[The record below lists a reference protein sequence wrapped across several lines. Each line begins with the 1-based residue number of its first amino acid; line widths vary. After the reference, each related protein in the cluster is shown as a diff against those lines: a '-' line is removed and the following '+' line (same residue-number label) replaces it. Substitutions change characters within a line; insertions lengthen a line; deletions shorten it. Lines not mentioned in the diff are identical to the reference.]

1 MLAPERLG
9 AEMRRREFITLLSG
23 AVAAW
28 PRVARAQQPAMPV
41 VGYLDVESPEA
52 NAYFVAALRKGLGEI
67 GYVEG
72 QNVSFEFRWAEGRTE
87 RLPALVAELV
97 SRQVALIV
105 TGGIP
110 AARAAKAATT
120 TIPIVF
126 LLGVDPVKLDL
137 VASLAR
143 PGGNVTGVNF
153 LNSETDAKRMG
164 LLHDLVPQ
172 ATSIAVL
179 RNPTRADATDQLQD
193 VEETVRALGKQVL
206 VLDASTDSEIE
217 VCFGTLVQQRVDA
230 LIVLADAFI
239 SSRRDHIV
247 ALAARRAL
255 PAIYS
260 LREFAV
266 AGGLMSYSASI
277 TDAWRQVGIYAGR
290 ILKGQKPTDLP
301 VLQST
306 RFEFVINLNTAKA
319 FGLSFPPG
327 LLAIADEVIE

>member
-1 MLAPERLG
+1 VK
-9 AEMRRREFITLLSG
+9 RREFIALLG
-23 AVAAW
+23 GAAVAW
-28 PRVARAQQPAMPV
+28 PLTARAQQPAMPV
-41 VGYLDVESPEA
+41 VGYLDVESPRP
-52 NAYFVAALRKGLGEI
+52 NADFVAALRKGLGEI

-72 QNVSFEFRWAEGRTE
+72 QNVAFELRWAEGRTE
-87 RLPALVAELV
+87 RLPAMATELI

-110 AARAAKAATT
+110 AARAARAATT

-153 LNSETDAKRMG
+153 LNRETDAKRMG

-172 ATSIAVL
+172 TTLIALL
-179 RNPTRADATDQLQD
+179 RNPTRADAADQLQD
-193 VEETVRALGKQVL
+193 MQETVRALGKQVL
-206 VLDASTDSEIE
+206 VLDASTDGEIE
-217 VCFGTLVQQRVDA
+217 ACFAGLDQQRADA

-260 LREFAV
+260 LREFEV

-277 TDAWRQVGIYAGR
+277 TDAWRQVGVYAGR
-290 ILKGQKPTDLP
+290 ILKGAKPADLP
-301 VLQST
+301 IMQST
-306 RFEFVINLNTAKA
+306 KFEFVINLNTARA

-327 LLAIADEVIE
+327 LLSIADEVIE

>member
-1 MLAPERLG
+1 
-9 AEMRRREFITLLSG
+9 MRRRDFITLIGG
-23 AVAAW
+23 ATTAW
-28 PRVARAQQPAMPV
+28 PLAARAQQPTMPV
-41 VGYLDVESPEA
+41 VGYLDVESPQPS
-52 NAYFVAALRKGLGEI
+52 AYFVAAIRKGLGEI

-72 QNVSFEFRWAEGRTE
+72 QNVAFEFRWAEGRTE
-87 RLPALVAELV
+87 RLPALATELV

-105 TGGIP
+105 TSGIP

-126 LLGVDPVKLDL
+126 LLGTDPVKLDL

-153 LNSETDAKRMG
+153 LNRETDAKRMG

-172 ATSIAVL
+172 ATLIAVL
-179 RNPTRADATDQLQD
+179 RNPTRPDAADQLQD
-193 VEETVRALGKQVL
+193 MQETVRALGKKVL
-206 VLDASTDSEIE
+206 VLDASTAGEIE
-217 VCFGTLVQQRVDA
+217 ACFATLVQQRADA

-247 ALAARRAL
+247 SLAARRAL

-277 TDAWRQVGIYAGR
+277 TDASRQVGVYAGR
-290 ILKGQKPTDLP
+290 ILKGAKPADLP
-301 VLQST
+301 IMQST
-306 RFEFVINLNTAKA
+306 KFEFVINLNTAKA

-327 LLAIADEVIE
+327 LLSIADEVIE

>member
-1 MLAPERLG
+1 MQFDQLK
-9 AEMRRREFITLLSG
+9 RRRFITLLGG
-23 AVAAW
+23 AAAW
-28 PRVARAQQPAMPV
+28 PLAARAQQPAMPV
-41 VGYLDVESPEA
+41 VGYLDVESPGP
-52 NAYFVAALRKGLGEI
+52 NADFVAALRKGLGEI

-72 QNVSFEFRWAEGRTE
+72 QNVAFELRWAEGRTE
-87 RLPALVAELV
+87 RLPALATELI

-110 AARAAKAATT
+110 AARAARAATT

-153 LNSETDAKRMG
+153 LNRETDAKRMG

-172 ATSIAVL
+172 TTLIALL
-179 RNPTRADATDQLQD
+179 RNPTRADAADQLQD
-193 VEETVRALGKQVL
+193 MQETVRALGKQVL
-206 VLDASTDSEIE
+206 VLDASTDGEIE
-217 VCFGTLVQQRVDA
+217 ACFARLVQQRADA

-277 TDAWRQVGIYAGR
+277 TDAWRQVGVYAGR
-290 ILKGQKPTDLP
+290 ILKGAKPVDLP
-301 VLQST
+301 IMQST
-306 RFEFVINLNTAKA
+306 KFEFVINLNTAKA
-319 FGLSFPPG
+319 FGFSFPPG
-327 LLAIADEVIE
+327 LLSIADEVIE

>member
-1 MLAPERLG
+1 
-9 AEMRRREFITLLSG
+9 MRRRDFITGIAGS
-23 AVAAW
+23 AAAW
-28 PRVARAQQPAMPV
+28 PLAARAQQPAMPV
-41 VGYLDVESPEA
+41 VGYLEVESFGTA
-52 NAYFVAALRKGLGEI
+52 NFVAALRKGLGEI

-72 QNVSFEFRWAEGRTE
+72 QNVAFEFRWAEGRTE
-87 RLPALVAELV
+87 RLPALATELV

-137 VASLAR
+137 VTSLAR

-153 LNSETDAKRMG
+153 LNRETDAKRMG

-172 ATSIAVL
+172 TTLIAVL
-179 RNPTRADATDQLQD
+179 RNPTRADAADQLQD
-193 VEETVRALGKQVL
+193 MQETVRALGKQVL
-206 VLDASTDSEIE
+206 VLDASTDGEIE
-217 VCFGTLVQQRVDA
+217 ACFATLVQQRADA

-277 TDAWRQVGIYAGR
+277 TDAWRQVGVYAGR
-290 ILKGQKPTDLP
+290 ILKGAKPADLP
-301 VLQST
+301 IMQST

-327 LLAIADEVIE
+327 LLSIADEVIE